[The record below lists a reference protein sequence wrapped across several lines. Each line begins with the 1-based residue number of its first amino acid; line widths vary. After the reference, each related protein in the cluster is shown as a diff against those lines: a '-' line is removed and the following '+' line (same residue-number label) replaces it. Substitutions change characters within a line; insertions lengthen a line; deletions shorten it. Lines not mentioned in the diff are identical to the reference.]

1 MTALPGI
8 LAEIA
13 EATDVETARKVAL
26 RFGGRRMKLPA
37 RPRESTPLAKA
48 VGLPAARAIVD
59 ALGHGEHLIPFGPF
73 GGPSARRRQVAAVIH
88 QGGSVAEAA
97 RTGGVHERTA
107 WRVKARMKDAPLP
120 LFDRVDGAGNS
131 GGG

>member
-1 MTALPGI
+1 MTHLLGI

-26 RFGGRRMKLPA
+26 RFGGRRIKLPA

-59 ALGHGEHLIPFGPF
+59 ALGHGEHLIPFGPY
-73 GGPSARRRQVAAVIH
+73 GGPSARRRQAATVIH
-88 QGGSVAEAA
+88 KGGSVAEAA
-97 RTGGVHERTA
+97 VSAGVHERTA
-107 WRVKARMKDAPLP
+107 WRVKARMKDTALP
-120 LFDRVDGAGNS
+120 LFERVDGAGAD